1 MPRRDH
7 PRFEQVVRRAIGRT
21 PWSLRLAITAI
32 AIVAL
37 LATSA
42 VLHLVPGMTYSPS
55 LGKRTTPPGPVRAV
69 ISPDISVRHLSRI
82 CS

>member
-1 MPRRDH
+1 MTPRDH
-7 PRFEQVVRRAIGRT
+7 PRFEQVVRRAIGRA
-21 PWSLRLAITAI
+21 PWSLRLAITAT

-42 VLHLVPGMTYSPS
+42 VLHLVPGMTHTSS
-55 LGKRTTPPGPVRAV
+55 LGKRATTPGLLRA
-69 ISPDISVRHLSRI
+69 ITSTDNGARHLSRI